1 MKTRPI
7 NLSSLKAKRTC
18 KPLLRFVQIACTT
31 MILCLFALENQA
43 QLMMAKDIYS
53 RGDSLRGA
61 LTPLRTCYDINYYH
75 LNVQVDPDKRFII
88 GSNRFMFTATTDF
101 QRLQFDL
108 FDNLLVERVV
118 YRDQEL
124 PFEREYHAVYIDF
137 PQLIHEGTVDSFT
150 VYYSGHPV
158 QAKRAPWDGG
168 FDFKKD
174 SNGKHWIA
182 TACQGLGA
190 SVWWPNK
197 DHQSDEVDSMLI
209 SISVPNGLINVSN
222 GRFRGSKDLG
232 NGYTQYNWFVNNPI
246 NNYNV
251 AVNIGDYVHL
261 ADTFHGEN
269 GILDL
274 DYWVLRE
281 NEHLARP
288 HFDANVKPMLRAFEH
303 WFGPYPFYNDGF
315 KLIETAHLGMEHQS
329 GIAYGNRYQNG
340 YLGRD
345 GSGTGWGN
353 KWDFIII
360 HEAGH
365 EWFGNSITAKDLAD
379 MWIHESFTN
388 YSESLYIDYH
398 YGKKASQEYVHG
410 NRRSIRNTSPLQGD
424 YHVNKEGSGDMYNK
438 GGVLHNMLRTIIDND
453 EQWRD
458 ILRGLNREFFHK
470 TVDYKDIVS
479 YISQHADRNL
489 RPVFEQYVQ
498 RSNLPILEFMFDEDN
513 RVYCRWIADVADFDM
528 PVRIRIKG
536 GTYVFIHPSR
546 SFQQIPIEGLTR
558 NNLQVDT
565 FNFYIG
571 VLVNGI
577 EI

>member
-1 MKTRPI
+1 MKRI
-7 NLSSLKAKRTC
+7 LALIF
-18 KPLLRFVQIACTT
+18 FVSA
-31 MILCLFALENQA
+31 AVDGYS
-43 QLMMAKDIYS
+43 QLMKAREIFS
-53 RGDSLRGA
+53 RGDSLRGQ

-75 LNVQVDPDKRFII
+75 LDVKVDPDKRYIS
-88 GSNRFMFTATTDF
+88 GSNLFQFTATEDF
-101 QRLQFDL
+101 TRLQVDL
-108 FDNLLVERVV
+108 FDNLRIDSVV
-118 YRDQEL
+118 YHGQVL
-124 PFEREYHAVYIDF
+124 PFRREYHAVFIDF
-137 PQLIHEGTVDSFT
+137 PQPIRKGQSDTFT
-150 VYYSGHPV
+150 VYYAGHPV

-222 GRFRGSKDLG
+222 GRFRGSHDLG
-232 NGYTQYNWFVNNPI
+232 NGYTRFDWFVSNPI

-251 AVNIGDYVHL
+251 AANIGDYVHF
-261 ADTFHGEN
+261 ADTFQGES
-269 GILDL
+269 GVLDL

-281 NEHLARP
+281 NKGKAKP

-303 WFGPYPFYNDGF
+303 WFGPYPFYEDGF
-315 KLIETAHLGMEHQS
+315 KLVETAHLGMEHQS
-329 GIAYGNRYQNG
+329 AIAYGNKYQNG

-345 GSGTGWGN
+345 GSGTGWGT
-353 KWDFIII
+353 KWDFIIV

-365 EWFGNSITAKDLAD
+365 EWFGNNITSNDLAD

-398 YGKKASQEYVHG
+398 FGKQAGQEYVHG
-410 NRRSIRNTSPLQGD
+410 NRGGIQNLTPLIGT

-438 GGVLHNMLRTIIDND
+438 GGVLHNMVRTVIDDD
-453 EQWRD
+453 EKWRQ
-458 ILRGLNREFFHK
+458 ILRGLNKQFYHS
-470 TVDYKDIVS
+470 TVDYEDIVG
-479 YISQHADRNL
+479 YISEQSGKDVSNIYA
-489 RPVFEQYVQ
+489 QYV
-498 RSNLPILEFMFDEDN
+498 RHPNIPTLEFFFGPEGKAF
-513 RVYCRWIADVADFDM
+513 CRWIADEPNFDM

-536 GTYVFIHPSR
+536 GEYRFIQPTR
-546 SFQQIPIEGLTR
+546 RTTPIDIPGLTR
-558 NNLQVDT
+558 DNLEVDT

-571 VLVNGI
+571 VLVN
-577 EI
+577 E

>member
-1 MKTRPI
+1 
-7 NLSSLKAKRTC
+7 
-18 KPLLRFVQIACTT
+18 

-438 GGVLHNMLRTIIDND
+438 GGVLHNMLRTIINND

-470 TVDYKDIVS
+470 TVDYKDIVG

-498 RSNLPILEFMFDEDN
+498 HSNLPILEFMFDEDN

-558 NNLQVDT
+558 DNLQVDT

>member
-470 TVDYKDIVS
+470 TVDYKDIVG

-498 RSNLPILEFMFDEDN
+498 HSNLPILEFMFDEDN

-558 NNLQVDT
+558 DNLQVDT